1 MRFGAHLSAAGG
13 LLPAIGRAEE
23 IGAEVIQVHTQ
34 SPRVWRPNDYPREVL
49 EAFADRVRS
58 HPRISETVCHA
69 SYLINL
75 GGNDPVLL
83 AKSRTTLVTN
93 LAVATG
99 MGASSLVLHLGSH
112 LGSGFA
118 ARLAAVA
125 AELNSALDAAEDRL
139 GGPCCRLL
147 MENTAGAGG
156 TIGRDVSEL
165 AQVLDAAGGDD
176 RLGVCLDTQH
186 LFAAGTAF
194 ETLDEADAVVSALAR
209 SIGLDR
215 LGCVHVNDSKVP
227 LGSGRDRHENLG
239 EGLLGR
245 TALGALLGHP
255 ALQGLPAVLEVP
267 GVEGKG
273 PGAADLAVAR
283 AIHAAG
289 RRRWRARERRAGPS
303 AGLATLPPPP
313 APRPAPGGRTGSRR
327 DRGPA
332 GSPSRR
338 GR

>member
-1 MRFGAHLSAAGG
+1 VSAAGG

-34 SPRVWRPNDYPREVL
+34 SPRVWRPNNYPAEVL
-49 EAFADRVRS
+49 AAFADRVRS
-58 HPRISETVCHA
+58 HPHLSETVCHA

-75 GGNDPVLL
+75 GGSDPVLL
-83 AKSRTTLVTN
+83 DKSRTTLVAN
-93 LAVATG
+93 LVVATG

-118 ARLAAVA
+118 ARLPAVA
-125 AELNSALDAAEDRL
+125 AELQDALDAAEDRL
-139 GGPCCRLL
+139 GRRCCRLL

-156 TIGRDVSEL
+156 TIGRNVTEL
-165 AQVLDAAGGDD
+165 AQVLDASGGDD

-186 LFAAGTAF
+186 LFASGTAF
-194 ETLDEADAVVSALAR
+194 ETLDQADSVMSALAR

-227 LGSGRDRHENLG
+227 FGSGRDRHENLG
-239 EGLLGR
+239 EGLIGR

-267 GVEGKG
+267 GAERKG
-273 PGAADLAVAR
+273 PGADDLAVAR

-289 RRRWRARERRAGPS
+289 RRRWRERERRS
-303 AGLATLPPPP
+303 ADPPGVATPPPP
-313 APRPAPGGRTGSRR
+313 PVPPPAQGGRTGSRR
-327 DRGPA
+327 DRRPA
-332 GSPSRR
+332 GSRSRR